1 MTMRGAALLALS
13 LVAGGV
19 TPSAGTAQQ
28 ANARSRININAGW
41 DYLERSY
48 EDPRALD
55 TVSAGAWQR
64 VDLPHTW
71 NAFDATD
78 VVPGYRREASWYRR
92 SIEIATV
99 ANPPRRAGGDAPGL
113 QDTIYITAFGRGR
126 AAPGRQVLRFEGAN
140 TVAEVWVNG
149 QRAGE
154 HVGGYIGFDVDIT
167 PFIRP
172 GRNEFLVRVD
182 NGENPDLIPSH
193 RGDFT
198 IYGGLT
204 RDVWLI
210 SLPPVHI
217 ARVAIRTEVDRES
230 ALVGLRVELRDH
242 TRTPWAYTLEAV
254 VKDPRGHI
262 VSRASH
268 RVPQR
273 GPSGGGGGRHI
284 LGSGA
289 GVGGGST
296 AADTGQVIEL
306 PLIASPMLWS
316 PASPSLY
323 TISVS
328 LSAFEGELDR
338 VEERIGL
345 RWFRFAENGPF
356 YLNGERL
363 LLRGTHRHEEHAG
376 LGAAVP
382 NSRHRRDLEL
392 AKEMGANF
400 IRLAHYPQDPEV
412 YRTADSLGLL
422 VWDELPWDRG
432 GLGGPAW
439 QANTKRLLREQI
451 RQNINHPSII
461 LWSLGNEVYD
471 LVEEPNSGNTGALRG
486 FLAELKAIAY
496 ELDPSRPTSMRK
508 FDAGADVVDVY
519 SPSIWAGWYRGVY
532 RGYESAIADARA
544 KFPRFFH
551 MEYGADA
558 HVGRHTWTPIDTL
571 GPRASRGYEEAVG
584 QPVENIARDGDWSES
599 YQTDLMDWHLMVSER
614 QDSLTGNA
622 QWVFKDFATPLRPE
636 NPIPYVNQKGL
647 LTRDGT
653 PKDAYYVYKSYW
665 TTSPKFAYIVSRTW
679 TERSGPKGTPRSVR
693 VYSNCTSVELS
704 ANGKPLGAK
713 RRVRDDFPAQGLR
726 WDVSFVEGANSLVA
740 RCTGTGEQSVRD
752 SLGVRYTFETAGRA
766 EQISVTTSPLADGRL
781 LVEAVLVDGKGR
793 RVLSAHDRVYFYHH
807 GDGELLADLGTP
819 TGSRVIEAANGR
831 AAIEL
836 VAPRGGERAVI
847 VVRTQVLNGTRLIIE
862 GPRPSAAAGS
872 PAPK

>member
-1 MTMRGAALLALS
+1 MTMRVAALLLGM
-13 LVAGGV
+13 AGLAVPG
-19 TPSAGTAQQ
+19 AAAAQQ
-28 ANARSRININAGW
+28 AGPRSTVNINAGW
-41 DYLERSY
+41 EYLERSY
-48 EDPRALD
+48 ADPRALD

-71 NAFDATD
+71 NAIDATD
-78 VVPGYRREASWYRR
+78 LVPGYRRDAGWYRKTLHLPAGAAQRPGESSVPPGTNR
-92 SIEIATV
+92 SDLSDLAS
-99 ANPPRRAGGDAPGL
+99 ARRH
-113 QDTIYITAFGRGR
+113 T
-126 AAPGRQVLRFEGAN
+126 LRFEGAN

-149 QRAGE
+149 RKAGG
-154 HVGGYIGFDVDIT
+154 HVGGYVGFDIDIT
-167 PFIRP
+167 PFVRD
-172 GRNEFLVRVD
+172 GANELLVRVD
-182 NGENPDLIPSH
+182 NGENLDLIPSH

-204 RDVWLI
+204 RDVWLV
-210 SLPPVHI
+210 SLAPVSVARI
-217 ARVAIRTEVDRES
+217 VIRTPEVTRKLARVT
-230 ALVGLRVELRDH
+230 VGIELADASRA
-242 TRTPWAYTLEAV
+242 PGSYTLETV
-254 VKDPRGHI
+254 LTDPRGR
-262 VSRASH
+262 VVARAS
-268 RVPQR
+268 RRIALR
-273 GPSGGGGGRHI
+273 GASLGPDGRPTTHSGRE
-284 LGSGA
+284 
-289 GVGGGST
+289 
-296 AADTGQVIEL
+296 AALDQTVEL
-306 PLIASPMLWS
+306 PAVRSPMLWS

-323 TISVS
+323 RVSVT
-328 LSAFEGELDR
+328 LSDRQGVIDR
-338 VEERIGL
+338 VEDRTGF
-345 RWFRFAENGPF
+345 RWFRFAANGPF

-382 NSRHRRDLEL
+382 DSRHRRDLEL

-432 GLGGPAW
+432 GLGGPEW

-451 RQNINHPSII
+451 GQNINHPSII

-471 LVEEPNSGNTGALRG
+471 LVEAPNSGDTGELRG
-486 FLAELKAIAY
+486 FLAELKGIAH

-558 HVGRHTWTPIDTL
+558 HLGRHTWTPIDTL

-647 LTRDGT
+647 LTRDGI
-653 PKDAYYVYKSYW
+653 PKDAYYVYRSYW

-679 TERSGPKGTPRSVR
+679 TERSGPKGTPRPVR
-693 VYSNCTSVELS
+693 VYSNCTAVELT
-704 ANGKPLGAK
+704 ANGRPLGAK
-713 RRVRDDFPAQGLR
+713 QRVRDDFPAQGLR
-726 WDVSFVEGANSLVA
+726 WDVQFVEGGNALVA
-740 RCTGTGEQSVRD
+740 RCTGDGERAIVD
-752 SLGVRYTFETAGRA
+752 SLNVRYTFEAAGRA
-766 EQISVTTSPLADGRL
+766 EQIVVTSKPLDGGRL
-781 LVEAVLVDGKGR
+781 LIEAVLVDGKGR
-793 RVLSAHDRVYFYHH
+793 RVLGARDRVYFYHH
-807 GDGELLADLGTP
+807 GAGELVADLGTP

-836 VAPRGGERAVI
+836 VPPARGERAVI
-847 VVRTQVLNGTRLIIE
+847 VVRTQVLNGTRLILV
-862 GPRPSAAAGS
+862 GPDAPGTAAG
-872 PAPK
+872 APPE

>member
-1 MTMRGAALLALS
+1 MTVRGAASVALAW
-13 LVAGGV
+13 VVGAMTPATGIAQEPAGRTTV
-19 TPSAGTAQQ
+19 
-28 ANARSRININAGW
+28 NINGGW
-41 DYLERSY
+41 EYLDRSY
-48 EDPRALD
+48 PDPRALD
-55 TVSAGAWQR
+55 TVRAGAWQR

-78 VVPGYRREASWYRR
+78 LVPGYRREAGWYRKILDIR
-92 SIEIATV
+92 ISADSWGS
-99 ANPPRRAGGDAPGL
+99 AGPPPPSTRRHIL
-113 QDTIYITAFGRGR
+113 K
-126 AAPGRQVLRFEGAN
+126 FEGAN
-140 TVAEVWVNG
+140 TAARVFVNG
-149 QRAGE
+149 IPAGE
-154 HVGGYIGFDVDIT
+154 HVGGYVGFDVDI
-167 PFIRP
+167 RP
-172 GRNEFLVRVD
+172 YLRNGRNTVLVRVD

-204 RDVWLI
+204 RDVWLVSVPEVSI
-210 SLPPVHI
+210 R
-217 ARVAIRTEVDRES
+217 RVEIRTPEVSRDRAQVS
-230 ALVGLRVELRDH
+230 IDVELKNEA
-242 TRTPWAYTLEAV
+242 RTPGTYTIEALL
-254 VKDPRGHI
+254 KDPRGR
-262 VSRASH
+262 VASRATRRISLQ
-268 RVPQR
+268 PQP
-273 GPSGGGGGRHI
+273 GSMHGRQRD
-284 LGSGA
+284 
-289 GVGGGST
+289 T
-296 AADTGQVIEL
+296 AATQAIAL
-306 PLIASPMLWS
+306 PAVPSPMLWS

-323 TISVS
+323 RMTVTLWNDSGVVV
-328 LSAFEGELDR
+328 DR
-338 VEERIGL
+338 VQERTGF

-382 NSRHRRDLEL
+382 NSRHRRDLEMI
-392 AKEMGANF
+392 KEMGANF
-400 IRLAHYPQDPEV
+400 VRLAHYPQDPEV

-471 LVEEPNSGNTGALRG
+471 LVEAPNSGDTGDLRG
-486 FLAELKAIAY
+486 FLAELEAIAN

-551 MEYGADA
+551 MEYGADS
-558 HVGRHTWTPIDTL
+558 HLGRHTPTPIDTL

-679 TERSGPKGTPRSVR
+679 TERSGPKDTPRSVR
-693 VYSNCTSVELS
+693 VYSNCASVQLT
-704 ANGKPLGAK
+704 ANGKALGAK
-713 RRVRDDFPAQGLR
+713 MRVRDDFPAQGLR
-726 WDVSFVEGANSLVA
+726 WDVSFVEGANALVA
-740 RCTGTGEQSVRD
+740 RCTGNRERGVGD
-752 SLGVRYTFETAGRA
+752 SLNVRYTFEPAGRA
-766 EQISVTTSPLADGRL
+766 EQILVT
-781 LVEAVLVDGKGR
+781 
-793 RVLSAHDRVYFYHH
+793 
-807 GDGELLADLGTP
+807 
-819 TGSRVIEAANGR
+819 SRPISTLR
-831 AAIEL
+831 
-836 VAPRGGERAVI
+836 
-847 VVRTQVLNGTRLIIE
+847 
-862 GPRPSAAAGS
+862 
-872 PAPK
+872 

>member
-1 MTMRGAALLALS
+1 MRVRAAAMFALAT
-13 LVAGGV
+13 VAGAMVPAIG
-19 TPSAGTAQQ
+19 AAQQ
-28 ANARSRININAGW
+28 ADGRTTTNINAGW
-41 DYLERSY
+41 EYLERSY

-71 NAFDATD
+71 NALDATD

-92 SIEIATV
+92 TLEIA
-99 ANPPRRAGGDAPGL
+99 
-113 QDTIYITAFGRGR
+113 
-126 AAPGRQVLRFEGAN
+126 AARPARHVVRFEGAN
-140 TVAEVWVNG
+140 TVAEVFING
-149 QRAGE
+149 ERAGG
-154 HVGGYIGFDVDIT
+154 HVGGYVGFDVDIT
-167 PFIRP
+167 PFVRV
-172 GRNEFLVRVD
+172 GANELLVRVD
-182 NGENPDLIPSH
+182 NGENLDLIPSH

-204 RDVWLI
+204 RDAWL
-210 SLPPVHI
+210 SVLPPAGLTRIEVRTPEVSKSR
-217 ARVAIRTEVDRES
+217 ARATIS
-230 ALVGLRVELRDH
+230 VELANASGASGR
-242 TRTPWAYTLEAV
+242 YLLEATLS
-254 VKDPRGHI
+254 DPRGRI
-262 VSRASH
+262 VSRRS
-268 RVPQR
+268 R
-273 GPSGGGGGRHI
+273 GI
-284 LGSGA
+284 TL
-289 GVGGGST
+289 T
-296 AADTGQVIEL
+296 ANAAPEVLDL
-306 PLIASPMLWS
+306 PAIRSPMLWS

-323 TISVS
+323 RVTVT
-328 LSAFEGELDR
+328 LSDDGGIVDR
-338 VEERIGL
+338 VEERTGF

-356 YLNGERL
+356 YLNDERL

-486 FLAELKAIAY
+486 FLAELKAIAH

-726 WDVSFVEGANSLVA
+726 WDVAFVEGSNALVA
-740 RCTGTGEQSVRD
+740 RCTGTGEQPVRD

-766 EQISVTTSPLADGRL
+766 EQISVTTSPLANGRL

-836 VAPRGGERAVI
+836 VAPRAGERAVI
-847 VVRTQVLNGTRLIIE
+847 VVRTQVLNGTRLIID
-862 GPRPSAAAGS
+862 GPAASSAAGS
-872 PAPK
+872 SAPE